1 MNGLNLYCY
10 CLNDPVNNVDPTGH
24 FTIAALLIS
33 IGVSLAF
40 ELVEDLM
47 GDGKLGGDK
56 DGLDYLGAGISG
68 LFGAFGGG
76 ALSQIGFSIL
86 GGVLDSAI
94 SGDMREQGIMNSLGS
109 VITSSIISFGAGELA
124 KTVTSGIRVNKLN
137 KLSNNSANKILNKM
151 GMTLKKGS
159 QLGKNNLFSQV
170 FNFDGWIGNIV
181 SETLGGSVTGGF
193 FGLIF

>member
-1 MNGLNLYCY
+1 M
-10 CLNDPVNNVDPTGH
+10 
-24 FTIAALLIS
+24 
-33 IGVSLAF
+33 
-40 ELVEDLM
+40 
-47 GDGKLGGDK
+47 
-56 DGLDYLGAGISG
+56 
-68 LFGAFGGG
+68 
-76 ALSQIGFSIL
+76 SQIGFSIL

-109 VITSSIISFGAGELA
+109 VITSSIISFGAGKLA

-151 GMTLKKGS
+151 GMTLKKRS

-181 SETLGGSVTGGF
+181 SETLGGSVIGGF

>member
-1 MNGLNLYCY
+1 M
-10 CLNDPVNNVDPTGH
+10 NDPVNNVDPTGH

-33 IGVSLAF
+33 IGVSLLF
-40 ELVEDLM
+40 KLYEDWDEGGF
-47 GDGKLGGDK
+47 GDGSHDWK
-56 DGLDYLGAGISG
+56 DYLGAGISG

-86 GGVLDSAI
+86 GGVLDSVI
-94 SGDMREQGIMNSLGS
+94 SGDMREEGIMNSLGDI
-109 VITSSIISFGAGELA
+109 VTSTLISFGAGILA
-124 KTVTSGIRVNKLN
+124 KVVTSGVRVNKLN

-170 FNFDGWIGNIV
+170 FNYDGWIGNIV
-181 SETLGGSVTGGF
+181 SETLVGSLAGGILG
-193 FGLIF
+193 

>member
-1 MNGLNLYCY
+1 M
-10 CLNDPVNNVDPTGH
+10 
-24 FTIAALLIS
+24 LIS

-56 DGLDYLGAGISG
+56 DGWDYLGAGISG

-86 GGVLDSAI
+86 GGVLDSVI
-94 SGDMREQGIMNSLGS
+94 SGDMREEGIMNSLGDI
-109 VITSSIISFGAGELA
+109 VTSTLISFGAGILA
-124 KTVTSGIRVNKLN
+124 KVVTSGVRVNKLN

-170 FNFDGWIGNIV
+170 FNYDGWIGNIV
-181 SETLGGSVTGGF
+181 SETLVGSLAGGI
-193 FGLIF
+193 FG